1 MPTKRRFTTTLLTLS
16 LAASLT
22 GWATAQAAEAPKPAA
37 AKPADAPAAQQAT
50 PAKQE
55 WLIPNGEHWAK
66 GTETERRAYLLGILN
81 MAMIEYQ
88 LSGPNPKHRTTVAK
102 LITALDGTAVP
113 QLAEKVDSYYKANPD
128 QQKRSIFEVIWFE
141 IVAPKAGATFR
152 EPSAPAANKKG

>member
-1 MPTKRRFTTTLLTLS
+1 MRTKRGFTTTLLTLS
-16 LAASLT
+16 LAASLA
-22 GWATAQAAEAPKPAA
+22 GGSTAQAAEPSQPA
-37 AKPADAPAAQQAT
+37 AKPTDVPVSQQTT

-55 WLIPNGEHWAK
+55 WLIPNGEHWSK

-102 LITALDGTAVP
+102 LIKALDGMAVP
-113 QLAEKVDSYYKANPD
+113 QLAEKVDAYYKANPD

-141 IVAPKAGATFR
+141 IVAPKASAKSQ
-152 EPSAPAANKKG
+152 EPSAPAAKKG

>member
-1 MPTKRRFTTTLLTLS
+1 MRTKRGFTTMLLTLS
-16 LAASLT
+16 LAASL
-22 GWATAQAAEAPKPAA
+22 GSTAQAAEPSQ
-37 AKPADAPAAQQAT
+37 PAAQPTDAPVSQQAA

-55 WLIPNGEHWAK
+55 WLIPNGEHWSK

-102 LITALDGTAVP
+102 LIKALDGMAVP
-113 QLAEKVDSYYKANPD
+113 QLAEKVDAYYKANPD

-141 IVAPKAGATFR
+141 IVAPKASASQ
-152 EPSAPAANKKG
+152 ESSAPAAKKPC